1 MVKGD
6 SFLVA
11 IVSVISEVNYGVLK
25 YGVLSGLKYGVL
37 RRVLRIKGI

>member
-25 YGVLSGLKYGVL
+25 YGVLSGL